1 MEGNA
6 EFQLKKIKMQFC
18 FTIRGHGPQL
28 ETAVLRPLSRLET
41 KLEAEAVCVF
51 LLPVDRRAG
60 CISLIE

>member
-6 EFQLKKIKMQFC
+6 EFQLRKIKMQFC

-28 ETAVLRPLSRLET
+28 ETDALRPLSRLET

-51 LLPVDRRAG
+51 LLPVDRRTG
-60 CISLIE
+60 SISLIQ